1 MANNCYYALKA
12 VANNEEALKRLV
24 RIMKYEDEEFFIYRC
39 FQAIEGEIKK
49 EDNGLFSIEIEGDV
63 AWSCAKW
70 FDHEEDKNEL
80 AENNAHYIT
89 LDLLCEKFNIGIEL
103 WSQECGC
110 EFQEHYVVNHK
121 GEILID
127 DNVYWSYIYKDE
139 KGNEL
144 DEPIEKGGFEGW
156 GKFDN
161 ENAIYTGIVKW
172 TIPEK

>member
-80 AENNAHYIT
+80 AENNAHSWET
-89 LDLLCEKFNIGIEL
+89 FTSLVGISL
-103 WSQECGC
+103 
-110 EFQEHYVVNHK
+110 
-121 GEILID
+121 
-127 DNVYWSYIYKDE
+127 
-139 KGNEL
+139 
-144 DEPIEKGGFEGW
+144 
-156 GKFDN
+156 
-161 ENAIYTGIVKW
+161 NANSCLSWK
-172 TIPEK
+172 